1 MGNLSYEEGPNME
14 GLRRG
19 TVGEPGGRS
28 WSELEVKSGTE
39 SLEGVL
45 AMMEGGICRKWE
57 PGGGISRKGS
67 LERTLGLESGK
78 CMEIGLEEE
87 FARAGPLQRAG
98 LGSGLEWGGAA
109 GVGSAGSPGLP
120 EVRRPG
126 GWTSWEQGWWE
137 YLPSG
142 RIQSRG
148 RGGNKPELLGPIQAL
163 VDGGLGGPLPAC
175 SGASLVPLSP
185 QVRAPAAHPPKRA
198 GSGGGPWHAGVR
210 G

>member
-1 MGNLSYEEGPNME
+1 ME

-78 CMEIGLEEE
+78 CMGN
-87 FARAGPLQRAG
+87 R
-98 LGSGLEWGGAA
+98 
-109 GVGSAGSPGLP
+109 
-120 EVRRPG
+120 
-126 GWTSWEQGWWE
+126 T
-137 YLPSG
+137 
-142 RIQSRG
+142 G
-148 RGGNKPELLGPIQAL
+148 RGICKGWAFAKSGFGVRLGM
-163 VDGGLGGPLPAC
+163 GRC
-175 SGASLVPLSP
+175 SWSGFCGEP
-185 QVRAPAAHPPKRA
+185 RAPR
-198 GSGGGPWHAGVR
+198 S
-210 G
+210 